1 MRYVGQSFE
10 IDVAWGGRF
19 ESRFHAAHRERYGY
33 SDAQRATEIVSLR
46 VRATGVTDK
55 PRLLRSSSKPRKVAP
70 RHTTDVYL
78 TERAEHVPVYARDDF
93 NAGLKL
99 RGPAII
105 TEYSSTTLIP
115 AGRTVAVD
123 EWLNLVVVQS

>member
-10 IDVAWGGRF
+10 INVAWSNRF
-19 ESRFHAAHRERYGY
+19 PSRFHAAHRERYGY
-33 SDAQRATEIVSLR
+33 ADAQRATEIVSLR

-70 RHTTDVYL
+70 RHTADVYL
-78 TERAEHVPVYARDDF
+78 SDRAERVPVYVRDDF
-93 NAGLKL
+93 DAGLKL
-99 RGPAII
+99 RGPAVI

-115 AGRTVAVD
+115 ADRQVVVD
-123 EWLNLVVVQS
+123 EWLNMIVT